1 MSGENSNYLM
11 PNVSANS
18 INTIECVQQISQI
31 SLPSNTSTQSTTS
44 VISSPRDSYS
54 CFIGGLSI
62 DISNNNNNSD
72 NSSISNLQTSSPSL
86 MPGTSTSLILTLDA
100 PNVSR
105 SNVSSPIP
113 PLIMPTIQNGFS
125 QNITQQNPQI
135 QVETVRQSE
144 SRLLSIIHF

>member
-1 MSGENSNYLM
+1 
-11 PNVSANS
+11 
-18 INTIECVQQISQI
+18 
-31 SLPSNTSTQSTTS
+31 
-44 VISSPRDSYS
+44 
-54 CFIGGLSI
+54 
-62 DISNNNNNSD
+62 
-72 NSSISNLQTSSPSL
+72 
-86 MPGTSTSLILTLDA
+86 LILTLDA

>member
-1 MSGENSNYLM
+1 MSDENSNYLM

-18 INTIECVQQISQI
+18 INTIECVQQIP
-31 SLPSNTSTQSTTS
+31 LPSNTSTQSTTS

-62 DISNNNNNSD
+62 DISNNNNNNSD
-72 NSSISNLQTSSPSL
+72 NSSITNLQTSSQSL
-86 MPGTSTSLILTLDA
+86 MPGTSTSLILTLEA

-113 PLIMPTIQNGFS
+113 PLIMPNIQNGFS
-125 QNITQQNPQI
+125 QNIAQQNPQI